1 MHMSKM
7 STVSESDLALFNSL
21 ANPNNTLVAKKE
33 DMEDVSIP
41 RGSPPQSIVSGHS
54 AMGYSVP
61 PIRDNS
67 PETSANGWETSHIDD
82 YGTSERHD
90 QQTDDVPSPR
100 SERSCHSHGSQRST
114 VSNFATRVQENISE
128 TSLPLARGGVLD
140 YNVFDR
146 FGTRPTAAPH
156 NEDANDYIDKQQ
168 ALLELERMKNNKGIR
183 MSKRYTLNDKLED
196 IEFELKRH
204 QLHIEEETT
213 VTFMKDTLRLCFGG
227 IEMANHKL
235 GPWLDLDGWASSCSE
250 QLDKWDPALSR
261 IYRKYCKKRTMSPE
275 SEIVLGIVSS
285 MGMHHCRKTFS
296 KSLTSDIGFSNR
308 GGPNK
313 RTSITE
319 DLQDDADEGLPPQNG
334 I

>member
-1 MHMSKM
+1 MSA
-7 STVSESDLALFNSL
+7 VSESDLALFNSL
-21 ANPNNTLVAKKE
+21 ANPSNTLVAKKE
-33 DMEDVSIP
+33 DVENIP
-41 RGSPPQSIVSGHS
+41 IGRGSPRQPSITSDNAMEYSGI
-54 AMGYSVP
+54 
-61 PIRDNS
+61 PISGNS
-67 PETSANGWETSHIDD
+67 PSMNDGMWDSSHIDD
-82 YGTSERHD
+82 YRNAERYD
-90 QQTDDVPSPR
+90 RQPEDAPSPR
-100 SERSCHSHGSQRST
+100 SERSCQSHGSQRST
-114 VSNFATRVQENISE
+114 ASNFATRVQENISE
-128 TSLPLARGGVLD
+128 ASLPLARGGALD

-183 MSKRYTLNDKLED
+183 MSKRYSLNDKLED

-308 GGPNK
+308 GGPHK
-313 RTSITE
+313 RTSIAE